1 MTCFT
6 CNALIPDGAQTCP
19 RCGAKIAA
27 PGAQGN
33 NTSQWSNTPG
43 QAPANQWSNMPA
55 QAPASPWSNM
65 AGQSYNRVNEQR
77 RFLLE
82 SSDAIKKV
90 FFLRLGYMLI
100 YAVSLVLALL
110 SYFSPLFIMQHKF
123 LTSTLPNI
131 LVGINIILMVLLLI
145 VLSDLKNY
153 EERFGRAL
161 AYGAVT
167 ILFSATQFFNI
178 ENDTVA
184 LLISITSYICGIL
197 FMYHYCGSFS
207 DLTESVDE
215 GVSRKWE
222 LQLRIYLGAV
232 LLHIAYVLYVYF
244 SMKNA
249 ISAYNIYKALTIT
262 NRAVLLALILAALD
276 FVVVLVEVII
286 ISKTYKSFEEER
298 QY

>member
-33 NTSQWSNTPG
+33 NTSQWSNAPG
-43 QAPANQWSNMPA
+43 QAPVNQWSNMPA

-90 FFLRLGYMLI
+90 FFLRLGYTI
-100 YAVSLVLALL
+100 SYAVSFVLALL
-110 SYFSPLFIMQHKF
+110 AYFSPAFLLQHKF
-123 LTSTLPNI
+123 VANTLPNI
-131 LVGINIILMVLLLI
+131 LIGINIIITILLLI
-145 VLSDLKNY
+145 VFSDLKNY
-153 EERFGRAL
+153 EERFGKAL

-167 ILFSATQFFNI
+167 IMFSASQFFNI
-178 ENDTVA
+178 TNQTLA
-184 LLISITSYICGIL
+184 LLIAVTSAICGIL

-215 GVSRKWE
+215 GISRKWE
-222 LQLRIYLGAV
+222 LLLRIYLGAT
-232 LLHIAYVLYVYF
+232 LLHIASLLYLYFAIRNASSLYKLLTLADRTVLF
-244 SMKNA
+244 A
-249 ISAYNIYKALTIT
+249 F
-262 NRAVLLALILAALD
+262 ILAAID
-276 FVVVLVEVII
+276 FVILVFEVII